1 MRNDY
6 LYVDEKIKRIFE
18 ENGILS
24 FEDIVRRYEKMVY
37 GIAYKLL
44 NNHQDAEDI
53 TQETFLIVYRKLRNL
68 RKTNSLTNW
77 IYTITL
83 NLVRENLRKKYRM
96 KLLDNLNENLIFYN
110 DENNSNEEI
119 KEKIRT
125 AIEKLP
131 EKQREAINLKFMEG
145 LKIKEISK
153 IMECKEG
160 TIKAHIFRGIKT
172 LRRILKNE
180 RM

>member
-1 MRNDY
+1 
-6 LYVDEKIKRIFE
+6 
-18 ENGILS
+18 
-24 FEDIVRRYEKMVY
+24 
-37 GIAYKLL
+37 
-44 NNHQDAEDI
+44 
-53 TQETFLIVYRKLRNL
+53 
-68 RKTNSLTNW
+68 
-77 IYTITL
+77 
-83 NLVRENLRKKYRM
+83 VRENLRKKYRM
-96 KLLDNLNENLIFYN
+96 KTLNNLNENLIFYN

>member
-153 IMECKEG
+153 IMECKDG

-172 LRRILKNE
+172 LRMILKNE

>member
-1 MRNDY
+1 
-6 LYVDEKIKRIFE
+6 
-18 ENGILS
+18 
-24 FEDIVRRYEKMVY
+24 MVY
-37 GIAYKLL
+37 GIAYKFL

-77 IYTITL
+77 TYTITL

-96 KLLDNLNENLIFYN
+96 KTLNNLNENLIFYN
-110 DENNSNEEI
+110 NENNSNEEI

>member
-6 LYVDEKIKRIFE
+6 LYEKEKVKKKFE
-18 ENGILS
+18 EGEISN

-37 GIAYKLL
+37 GIVYRFL

-53 TQETFLIVYRKLRNL
+53 TQETFLIVYRKLKSL
-68 RKTNSLTNW
+68 RKASSLTNW

-83 NLVRENLRKKYRM
+83 NLVRENLRKKYRI
-96 KLLDNLNENLIFYN
+96 KTLNNLNENLIFYN
-110 DENNSNEEI
+110 DGSNLSEEI
-119 KEKIRT
+119 KEKIKM

-131 EKQREAINLKFMEG
+131 EKQKEVINLKFIEG

-160 TIKAHIFRGIKT
+160 TVKTHIFRGLRT

>member
-6 LYVDEKIKRIFE
+6 LYGKEKVKKKFE
-18 ENGILS
+18 EGEISN

-37 GIAYKLL
+37 GIVYRFL

-53 TQETFLIVYRKLRNL
+53 TQETFLIVYRKLKSL
-68 RKTNSLTNW
+68 RKASSLTNW

-83 NLVRENLRKKYRM
+83 NLVRENLRKKYRI
-96 KLLDNLNENLIFYN
+96 KTLNNLNENLIFYN
-110 DENNSNEEI
+110 DGSNLSEEI
-119 KEKIRT
+119 KEKIKM

-131 EKQREAINLKFMEG
+131 EKQKEVINLKFIEG

-160 TIKAHIFRGIKT
+160 TVKTHIFRGLRT

>member
-1 MRNDY
+1 MKNDY
-6 LYVDEKIKRIFE
+6 LYGNEKVKKKFE
-18 ENGILS
+18 EGEISN

-37 GIAYKLL
+37 GIVYRFL

-153 IMECKEG
+153 IMECKDG

-172 LRRILKNE
+172 LRMILKNE

>member
-1 MRNDY
+1 MKNDY
-6 LYVDEKIKRIFE
+6 LYVDEKIRRIFE
-18 ENGILS
+18 ENGIMS

-37 GIAYKLL
+37 GIAYKFL

-96 KLLDNLNENLIFYN
+96 KTINNLNENLIFYN
-110 DENNSNEEI
+110 NENNSNEEI

>member
-1 MRNDY
+1 MKNDY
-6 LYVDEKIKRIFE
+6 LYGNEKVKKKFE
-18 ENGILS
+18 EGEISN

-37 GIAYKLL
+37 GIVYRFL

-53 TQETFLIVYRKLRNL
+53 TQETFLIVYRKLKSL
-68 RKTNSLTNW
+68 RKASSLTNW

-83 NLVRENLRKKYRM
+83 NLVRENLRKKYRI
-96 KLLDNLNENLIFYN
+96 KTLNNLNENLIFYN
-110 DENNSNEEI
+110 DGSNLSEEI
-119 KEKIRT
+119 KEKIKM

-131 EKQREAINLKFMEG
+131 EKQKEVINLKFIEG

-160 TIKAHIFRGIKT
+160 TVKIHIFRGLRT

>member
-37 GIAYKLL
+37 GVAYKLL

-131 EKQREAINLKFMEG
+131 EKHREAINLKFMEG